1 LCLLWGVQ
9 PRVRFLARELT
20 IGSKSRYLGIDSLKK
35 IPPRLLCLYTIGGA
49 AVVVVVVVVV
59 DGAGAGAGA
68 GVVSRVVA
76 GLST

>member
-1 LCLLWGVQ
+1 
-9 PRVRFLARELT
+9 
-20 IGSKSRYLGIDSLKK
+20 
-35 IPPRLLCLYTIGGA
+35 LYTIRGA

-59 DGAGAGAGA
+59 VDGA